1 MGVGDGIELK
11 LASTL
16 VYPREIG
23 ARKDRVAIDE

>member
-1 MGVGDGIELK
+1 MGAGDGMDLR

-23 ARKDRVAIDE
+23 ARKDRVTIDE